1 MLFWPSRAPSDNP
14 RHVLLQY
21 ALGRMPDWVNGH
33 SGDIGWIK
41 REHRGVQWLDKIQLP
56 KKSQHRKYILEPKF
70 TIKFDTAFDQ
80 VVRACAD
87 LKREGKT
94 WIRDELSRAY
104 TALHRMGFAHSFEAW
119 DGDRLVAGAF
129 GLQMGAV
136 MSIDSVFHH
145 VSNAGI
151 AVYGQTLLRLRDRG
165 FKLVDVNYVSGPFA
179 RFGEEWMPQ
188 WRFEELLRQMLREHP
203 TIADGVPAPVLPA
216 RVARLLP
223 LARGVE
229 KVMAR
234 FRSPYQKSQTAPA
247 AVDTDP
253 TTATPPSGTSANPA
267 PAKTEKPAPENAAAA
282 TPGDDA
288 QAA

>member
-1 MLFWPSRAPSDNP
+1 MLPWPSRRLSDNP
-14 RHVLLQY
+14 DHTLWHY
-21 ALGRMPDWVNGH
+21 ANGRMPDWVNG
-33 SGDIGWIK
+33 SDGEVAWIK
-41 REHRGVQWLDKIQLP
+41 REHRGVQWLDKIHLP
-56 KKSQHRKYILEPKF
+56 TKSQHRKYILEPKF

-151 AVYGQTLLRLRDRG
+151 AVYGQTLLRLKDRG
-165 FKLVDVNYVSGPFA
+165 FKLIDVNYVSGPFA
-179 RFGEEWMPQ
+179 RFGEEWVPQ
-188 WRFEELLRQMLREHP
+188 WKFEELMAQMRRESP
-203 TIADGVPAPVLPA
+203 SVSDDRPAPALPA
-216 RVARLLP
+216 AVAGMLP
-223 LARGVE
+223 ITRTVE
-229 KVMAR
+229 KLAGK
-234 FRSPYQKSQTAPA
+234 FRSPYTQADQ
-247 AVDTDP
+247 
-253 TTATPPSGTSANPA
+253 
-267 PAKTEKPAPENAAAA
+267 AKANAAAA
-282 TPGDDA
+282 PADPPEAPDGAPKPKPTTTT
-288 QAA
+288 QAG